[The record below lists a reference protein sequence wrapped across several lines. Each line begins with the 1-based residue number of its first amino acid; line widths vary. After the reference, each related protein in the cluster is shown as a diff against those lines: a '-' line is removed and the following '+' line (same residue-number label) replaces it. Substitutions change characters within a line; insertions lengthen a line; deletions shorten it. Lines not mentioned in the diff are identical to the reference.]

1 MGLREAIILAVA
13 LVTAALLNGGVYT
26 QSVISGSVYR
36 LNRFTGS
43 LDFCT
48 GHCGC
53 VAVPKASPATPRL
66 GGLVPP
72 EDLPGIREKNLS

>member
-1 MGLREAIILAVA
+1 MGLREAIVLAVA
-13 LVTAALLNGGVYT
+13 LVIAALLNGGVYT
-26 QSVISGSVYR
+26 QTVSSVSVYR

-48 GHCGC
+48 GAYGC
-53 VAVPKASPATPRL
+53 VPAERLPAKRL

-72 EDLPGIREKNLS
+72 NGLPAEVH